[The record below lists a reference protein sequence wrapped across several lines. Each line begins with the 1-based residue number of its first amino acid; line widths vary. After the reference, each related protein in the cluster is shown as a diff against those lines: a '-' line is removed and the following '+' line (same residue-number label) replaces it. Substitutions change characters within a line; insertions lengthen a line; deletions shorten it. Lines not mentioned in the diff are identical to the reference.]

1 MWNSFTKKDSV
12 KNIYYCF
19 WHMCKIPCR
28 PELLLWVTESAESQ
42 QLKQLSGAAGGGGGA
57 SCQPG
62 RRGAGGGGGG
72 GGYLWGSWQRRAGPG
87 SRCSLAPHR
96 QPHRQQ
102 LLLGTLQW
110 RRHLEAV
117 EATSKLHGTSRD

>member
-1 MWNSFTKKDSV
+1 M
-12 KNIYYCF
+12 Y
-19 WHMCKIPCR
+19 KIPCR

-42 QLKQLSGAAGGGGGA
+42 QLKQLSGAAGGGGA

-102 LLLGTLQW
+102 LLLGTLQ
-110 RRHLEAV
+110 
-117 EATSKLHGTSRD
+117 